1 MCTYALNQTTATTSI
16 HARFDLLAN
25 LYGIYSS
32 YSLPLP
38 PPLPSP
44 SLQQRLR
51 RRQPVKCQISQ
62 AWLVH
67 MHIFFE
73 SASVCCP
80 RRCVDPF
87 VVRDP
92 HPMYACHSAVK
103 QPEYGEPFTIS
114 HAGSFP
120 ALSFASIEADVLAS
134 FRSSHRAYFWSHKP
148 TLDAQLRGP
157 PAPNRFVAQNP
168 QLMSMAQ
175 QMMQN
180 PQVNS
185 SLV

>member
-1 MCTYALNQTTATTSI
+1 MCTRALNQTTATTSI

-25 LYGIYSS
+25 LYGLYSS

-38 PPLPSP
+38 PPLSSP

-62 AWLVH
+62 AWLVR

-80 RRCVDPF
+80 RCCVDPF

-134 FRSSHRAYFWSHKP
+134 FRSSHRAYFWSHKL
-148 TLDAQLRGP
+148 TSQHST
-157 PAPNRFVAQNP
+157 PN
-168 QLMSMAQ
+168 
-175 QMMQN
+175 
-180 PQVNS
+180 
-185 SLV
+185 